1 MEERGRASARY
12 ASLEDKRSYYL
23 RQGELSASLTIPSLF
38 PPFSDSRDRTYPQ
51 DLPDPWQNFGAYAVE
66 SLASKYLVTSF
77 PPQATFFRYE
87 VTERS
92 VQEARDSGLDDGA
105 IATLRLESQ
114 QAVAARERA
123 IVNEFDTGTYRV
135 GLAEVFR
142 QLIVA
147 GNCLV
152 NVPRGGGGLRIF
164 HLNRYVVKRGPMGKL
179 LELVVKEDSEW
190 IALPKNIKE
199 LSENPED
206 NEAHRD
212 ERVSIY
218 THVEYRDGFYH
229 SSQEAFGK
237 TIPGSES
244 RYPQDKSPWLALR
257 FTTIEGEDYGRGF
270 VEQYRGALN
279 SLEVLRRA
287 ITENAAAAAR
297 TIFMVRPNGST
308 KVRNLQNTPNG
319 GYVSGDANDVSVLR
333 MDKQGDMMIAKD
345 TAQQLV
351 KELSFAFLLNS
362 AVRRDAERVTA
373 EEIRELAKELE
384 STQGGVW
391 SVLSQ
396 ELQLPIVKRIE
407 AILEARGDI
416 KSLPRNTVEP
426 IIVTGLQAIG
436 RTQDLA
442 RIREMLQDLAAVAQ
456 LKPEVMQ
463 FIDARDL
470 VTKIFIGHG
479 IPEDGL
485 LKTEEEVAE
494 ENAAAQ
500 KQAQQQAMQEQ
511 VMSAIPGSIEKAV
524 GGMDMGGMMGQ
535 SPGGGQPPQ

>member
-1 MEERGRASARY
+1 
-12 ASLEDKRSYYL
+12 
-23 RQGELSASLTIPSLF
+23 
-38 PPFSDSRDRTYPQ
+38 
-51 DLPDPWQNFGAYAVE
+51 
-66 SLASKYLVTSF
+66 
-77 PPQATFFRYE
+77 
-87 VTERS
+87 
-92 VQEARDSGLDDGA
+92 
-105 IATLRLESQ
+105 
-114 QAVAARERA
+114 
-123 IVNEFDTGTYRV
+123 
-135 GLAEVFR
+135 
-142 QLIVA
+142 
-147 GNCLV
+147 
-152 NVPRGGGGLRIF
+152 
-164 HLNRYVVKRGPMGKL
+164 
-179 LELVVKEDSEW
+179 
-190 IALPKNIKE
+190 
-199 LSENPED
+199 
-206 NEAHRD
+206 
-212 ERVSIY
+212 
-218 THVEYRDGFYH
+218 
-229 SSQEAFGK
+229 
-237 TIPGSES
+237 
-244 RYPQDKSPWLALR
+244 
-257 FTTIEGEDYGRGF
+257 
-270 VEQYRGALN
+270 
-279 SLEVLRRA
+279 
-287 ITENAAAAAR
+287 
-297 TIFMVRPNGST
+297 
-308 KVRNLQNTPNG
+308 
-319 GYVSGDANDVSVLR
+319 
-333 MDKQGDMMIAKD
+333 
-345 TAQQLV
+345 
-351 KELSFAFLLNS
+351 
-362 AVRRDAERVTA
+362 
-373 EEIRELAKELE
+373 LAKELE

>member
-105 IATLRLESQ
+105 IATLRLEIQ
-114 QAVAARERA
+114 QALAARERA
-123 IVNEFDTGTYRV
+123 IVKEFDTGTYRV

-308 KVRNLQNTPNG
+308 KVRNLQNTPKG

>member
-1 MEERGRASARY
+1 MILTQEKGKAASRY

-23 RQGELSASLTIPSLF
+23 RQAEQSASLTIPSLF

-87 VTERS
+87 ITEKS
-92 VQEARDSGLDDGA
+92 IQEARDSGLDDA
-105 IATLRLESQ
+105 AVSDLRLEIQ
-114 QAVAARERA
+114 QALAARERA
-123 IVNEFDTGTYRV
+123 IVKEFDTGTYRV

-142 QLIVA
+142 QLIVS

-164 HLNRYVVKRGPMGKL
+164 HLNRYVTKRGPMGKL
-179 LELVVKEDSEW
+179 LELVVKEDAEW
-190 IALPKNIKE
+190 AALPDNLKE
-199 LSENPED
+199 LSENPDD
-206 NEAHRD
+206 NDSHRD

-237 TIPGSES
+237 TVPGSES
-244 RYPQDKSPWLALR
+244 RYPGDKSPWLALR

-287 ITENAAAAAR
+287 ITENAAACAR

-345 TAQQLV
+345 TAQELI

-416 KSLPRNTVEP
+416 KSLPKNTVEP

-485 LKTEEEVAE
+485 LKSKEEVEEEMQAM
-494 ENAAAQ
+494 Q
-500 KQAQQQAMQEQ
+500 QQAQQQALRQSVTE
-511 VMSAIPGSIEKAV
+511 AIPGTIEK
-524 GGMDMGGMMGQ
+524 GMGGLMQQGMGN
-535 SPGGGQPPQ
+535 GAAPQ

>member
-1 MEERGRASARY
+1 MELTQEKGRAASRY
-12 ASLEDKRSYYL
+12 AKLEDKRSYYL
-23 RQGELSASLTIPSLF
+23 RQAELSAGLTIPSLF
-38 PPFSDSRDRTYPQ
+38 PPFSDSRDRSYPQ

-66 SLASKYLVTSF
+66 SLSSKYLVTSF
-77 PPQATFFRYE
+77 PPQAAFFRYE
-87 VTERS
+87 ITEAS
-92 VQEARDSGLDDGA
+92 IQEAKDSGLDDA
-105 IATLRLESQ
+105 SIADLRMEIQKALAS
-114 QAVAARERA
+114 RERA
-123 IVNEFDTGTYRV
+123 IVKEFDTGTYRV

-142 QLIVA
+142 QLIVS

-152 NVPRGGGGLRIF
+152 NVPRGGGGLRVF
-164 HLNRYVVKRGPMGKL
+164 HLNRFVVKRGPMGKL
-179 LELVVKEDSEW
+179 LELVIKEDAEW
-190 IALPKNIKE
+190 VALPDNIKE
-199 LSENPED
+199 LSDNPAD
-206 NEAHRD
+206 PDSHRD
-212 ERVSIY
+212 ERVSIF
-218 THVEYRDGFYH
+218 THVEYHNGFYH

-244 RYPQDKSPWLALR
+244 KYPEDKSPWLALR

-287 ITENAAAAAR
+287 ITENSAAAAR
-297 TIFMVRPNGST
+297 TIFMVRPNGGT

-319 GYVSGDANDVSVLR
+319 GYVSGDATDVSVLR

-345 TAQQLV
+345 TAQELI

-373 EEIRELAKELE
+373 EEIRELARELE

-416 KSLPRNTVEP
+416 KSLPKNTVEP
-426 IIVTGLQAIG
+426 VIVTGLQAIG
-436 RTQDLA
+436 RTQDLV
-442 RIREMLQDLAAVAQ
+442 RIREMLTDLAAVAQ

-470 VTKIFIGHG
+470 VTKIFLGHG

-485 LKTEEEVAE
+485 LKTKEEVEEEMQRMQQE
-494 ENAAAQ
+494 
-500 KQAQQQAMQEQ
+500 AQQRAMQES
-511 VMSAIPGSIEKAV
+511 VMQAVPGSLEKAAGSIV
-524 GGMDMGGMMGQ
+524 DQGMGNG
-535 SPGGGQPPQ
+535 SVPQ